1 MAKIGLQ
8 ALAQVRSVFK
18 NYETEVKKSKLQP
31 NSQWTYLLHARNF
44 VRWIEGDFTPGGTL

>member
-8 ALAQVRSVFK
+8 ALAQVRSALK

-31 NSQWTYLLHARNF
+31 NSQRTYLLHARNF